1 MHVLAPLRMVAL
13 PNRRISWRIG
23 HVLDHF
29 GFWHVLDHF
38 AVVGSLMKLVP
49 VFVLCLTCQLTTK
62 LVI

>member
-1 MHVLAPLRMVAL
+1 MVAL